1 MRRRLYDVLTDIA
14 HISGG
19 GLAGYISFFKPEAS
33 FLMFIA
39 YFTYQFFEHQ
49 EVENDDFVGDLRE
62 FLIGLTI
69 GLTIALANYLLPR

>member
-1 MRRRLYDVLTDIA
+1 
-14 HISGG
+14 
-19 GLAGYISFFKPEAS
+19 
-33 FLMFIA
+33 MFIA